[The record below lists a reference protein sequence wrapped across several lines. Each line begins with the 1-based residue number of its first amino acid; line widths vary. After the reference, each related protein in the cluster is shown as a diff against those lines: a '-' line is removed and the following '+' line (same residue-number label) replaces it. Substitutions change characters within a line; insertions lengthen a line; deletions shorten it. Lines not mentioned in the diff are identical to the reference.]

1 MELHDTTVDRVSLI
15 AKEFTDGF
23 NFLRHYPKSVTIFG
37 GNHWKEEDLVYI
49 KARSL
54 GARIV
59 NDLKY
64 AVFTGGGPGI
74 MEAANRGAYE
84 AGGDSLGLTIELSH
98 HQIQNSY
105 LTKNLDFYYFFSRKV
120 CLGFSA
126 EAFVFFPGGYG
137 TFDEFF
143 EILTLVQTK
152 KIEYVPIILV
162 GSDFWNPL
170 DEFIKKEMLT
180 RGSIEPEDL
189 QLYKIT
195 DDENE
200 IIETIRNAPVRI
212 GIKFTHKNLES
223 SGIKIE

>member
-1 MELHDTTVDRVSLI
+1 M
-15 AKEFTDGF
+15 
-23 NFLRHYPKSVTIFG
+23 
-37 GNHWKEEDLVYI
+37 
-49 KARSL
+49 
-54 GARIV
+54 
-59 NDLKY
+59 
-64 AVFTGGGPGI
+64 
-74 MEAANRGAYE
+74 
-84 AGGDSLGLTIELSH
+84 
-98 HQIQNSY
+98 
-105 LTKNLDFYYFFSRKV
+105 
-120 CLGFSA
+120 
-126 EAFVFFPGGYG
+126 
-137 TFDEFF
+137 
-143 EILTLVQTK
+143 VQTK